1 MGKRFAFRPALTMEG
16 RELKGL
22 RGWTGKWFH
31 PPLTDVPIGAY
42 TVAAILDLI
51 AFVVDRTGLF
61 EGTIDPRDLYV
72 AAGLTMLTG
81 AAVSVFTALTGF
93 SDWLTT
99 KRTSH
104 VRKTAN
110 SHAWTMITMTVLVL
124 VDLYVRFI
132 ADKEAT
138 APSLLVLVLSEAVF
152 LLLLIGA
159 TIGGSLVYDYG
170 FNVQST
176 SPAPYEP
183 EPGA

>member
-51 AFVVDRTGLF
+51 AFVVDRTGVF
-61 EGTIDPRDLYV
+61 EETISARDLYV
-72 AAGLTMLTG
+72 AGGLSMLTG

-110 SHAWTMITMTVLVL
+110 AHAWTMITMTVVVL
-124 VDLYVRFI
+124 VNLYVRFI
-132 ADKEAT
+132 IDKET
-138 APSLLVLVLSEAVF
+138 AHPSVLVVILSELVF

-170 FNVQST
+170 FNVGST
-176 SPAPYEP
+176 SEEPYRP